1 MWCIQSLQDLRRG
14 ISSQDE
20 VLKKQVLRQPLLFGA
35 LLFGGHVVDGE
46 WLERAKE
53 HHAVAGDLV
62 EPHWQLIGGMQEPLE
77 LHMTPS
83 FSTKWNEISVLI
95 AEAKGDRLRKRD
107 LRVDT
112 CLLSRW
118 TVVKCHRDVHQEKK
132 ALILCGDAAE
142 AQELNEE
149 QGKQLAKV
157 AELTEQVKK
166 LKETRPPPSSLPA
179 HLRRLKNAKAQVRK
193 GRAIDP
199 EMFVSIFLS
208 MCTLAR

>member
-1 MWCIQSLQDLRRG
+1 MWCIKSLQDLRRG
-14 ISSQDE
+14 ICSQNE

-46 WLERAKE
+46 WLEHAKE

-62 EPHWQLIGGMQEPLE
+62 EPHWQVIGGMQKPLE
-77 LHMTPS
+77 LHMTPL

-95 AEAKGDRLRKRD
+95 GEAKGDRLRKVD
-107 LRVDT
+107 LQVDT

-118 TVVKCHRDVHQEKK
+118 TVVKLHEDVRQEKL
-132 ALILCGDAAE
+132 ALILCGDAEE
-142 AQELNEE
+142 AQEHNELQE
-149 QGKQLAKV
+149 KKLAKV
-157 AELTEQVKK
+157 AELTERVKE
-166 LKETRPPPSSLPA
+166 LKEKEPPPISLPS
-179 HLRRLKNAKAQVRK
+179 HLLRLKKAKEAVPK

-199 EMFVSIFLS
+199 EEFVCILLS